1 MLHKKSLADAS
12 GYEISRS
19 SNLVRPQAAQVELR
33 LALRFGPGVLSLNV
47 DYDVA
52 NRFTGHVHLAA
63 GQIIASPCFGKKHKI
78 K

>member
-1 MLHKKSLADAS
+1 MLRKKSLTDAS

-52 NRFTGHVHLAA
+52 NRFTGRVHPAA
-63 GQIIASPCFGKKHKI
+63 GHIIVSPRFKKKRKI